1 MTPASGKPQCGNRN
15 EPRRRRAKYR
25 DRVKRAESSAVSGEH
40 VYCSNAD
47 KDIQPHRK

>member
-25 DRVKRAESSAVSGEH
+25 EAEASAVSGEH